1 MAINQIGGFN
11 PYVQS
16 VGVQRPTSAAE
27 RSQPEQLHKAV
38 TSGGDGLAVA
48 DAIKQNAT
56 ERLAAV
62 QSNMAPAGV
71 DQDLWS
77 VLTKDERNFF
87 VKMGGFGGLT
97 YGQNASAVGVSNMP
111 IARGS
116 RLDIR
121 A

>member
-16 VGVQRPTSAAE
+16 VGVQRPTSTVE
-27 RSQPEQLHKAV
+27 RALPEQLPKAV
-38 TSGGDGLAVA
+38 PDTDGHAVA

-56 ERLAAV
+56 ERLALV
-62 QSNMAPAGV
+62 QSNVAPRGV

-77 VLTKDERNFF
+77 VLTKEERSFF